1 MSFSR
6 CTTSVQLPPHTNDDD
21 DELRTP
27 QLGNENTAG
36 ASRFV
41 LLLREL
47 QAEHEAELLALR
59 KDVETL
65 RQGSSLSM
73 FNESCKASDIKA
85 TNETHFPRRAS
96 LVGGVPAKSQACR
109 QGLIFQKSGHTTH
122 SNFFHRIVSN
132 KWFEILCSGIVIMN
146 AIVIAFETQ
155 YVDNGVGHQLGYRGH
170 LEQAEEYYPNAA
182 LILSILSWIFG
193 SAYVIEFV
201 FRVCASPL
209 RCAMDGWNWFD
220 FVIIV
225 IWFISK
231 FEETF
236 PINSSFLRIA
246 RVARLLRLLKLGRSL
261 NGIDSL
267 VIITTA
273 MKGCVSVL
281 LWTFVVLGLVQML
294 CALLVA
300 QYLHVFYFEEG
311 EQNTD
316 QISVFKYFGTFN
328 RAFFSMWEI
337 TLGNWPP
344 ACRVLAENVGEAFFT
359 FGMMHKLIIGFA
371 VVAIINGV
379 FTQQTFSVA
388 AMDDVIMV
396 RRKQTAAE
404 YHRRKMNQLW
414 KEADRSGDGE
424 VTLPEWQELLDN
436 PGVKTWLASMEL
448 DARDAALVF
457 ELLDES
463 NDGTVSF
470 EELVHGVSKLKGAA
484 RSIDLHA
491 LAREHQKL
499 KDYMCKPSRLELY

>member
-6 CTTSVQLPPHTNDDD
+6 CTASVQLPPHANSDDD
-21 DELRTP
+21 VEFSP
-27 QLGNENTAG
+27 SHIVSENTAVTP
-36 ASRFV
+36 RFMF
-41 LLLREL
+41 LLREL
-47 QAEHEAELLALR
+47 QVEYEAQLFALR
-59 KDVETL
+59 KEIGLL
-65 RQGSSLSM
+65 RQHNSSNLSRGSSNDVDGVSKV
-73 FNESCKASDIKA
+73 ES
-85 TNETHFPRRAS
+85 HFKLQPTPQA
-96 LVGGVPAKSQACR
+96 VVPTKPQAFR
-109 QGLIFQKSGHTTH
+109 DSIFQEDGEAGQST
-122 SNFFHRIVSN
+122 FFRRIVYN
-132 KWFEILCSGIVIMN
+132 KWFELICTVVVIVN

-155 YVDNGVGHQLGYRGH
+155 YVGHGVGHMLGYNGH
-170 LEQAEEYYPNAA
+170 PEQAEEYYPNAF
-182 LILSILSWIFG
+182 LILEILSWIFG
-193 SAYVIEFV
+193 VAYVIEFLL
-201 FRVCASPL
+201 RVCAAPI
-209 RCAMDGWNWFD
+209 RCALDGWNWFD

-231 FEETF
+231 VESAF
-236 PINSSFLRIA
+236 PVNSSFLRVA

-300 QYLHVFYFEEG
+300 QYLHAFYFDAA

-316 QISVFKYFGTFN
+316 RIKVFEYFGTFN
-328 RAFFSMWEI
+328 RAYFSMWEI